1 MALAALAIA
10 GVGATGLVFGS
21 QMGWA
26 QGSSSDSDSTSSASD
41 AAVVEEA
48 TPEGPWGSMGKTMGF
63 GGLGGP
69 GVGEAA
75 QCMATELVIDLA
87 AGMSPEGMKAMADLP
102 PEQIQAAWEKCSATL
117 PEELK
122 DTVEQFRTCFADED
136 GSMPSGMSGIPAV
149 SGMPGMSGMAGV
161 AVMTPDEL
169 SLLHFGQ
176 GDGSVTITKSGDSYT
191 VTQTGDVIATDAEA
205 MGAKLGAMMP
215 ELGAK
220 LAECGIDMPAGGMGF
235 RR

>member
-1 MALAALAIA
+1 
-10 GVGATGLVFGS
+10 
-21 QMGWA
+21 
-26 QGSSSDSDSTSSASD
+26 
-41 AAVVEEA
+41 
-48 TPEGPWGSMGKTMGF
+48 
-63 GGLGGP
+63 
-69 GVGEAA
+69 
-75 QCMATELVIDLA
+75 
-87 AGMSPEGMKAMADLP
+87 
-102 PEQIQAAWEKCSATL
+102 
-117 PEELK
+117 
-122 DTVEQFRTCFADED
+122 
-136 GSMPSGMSGIPAV
+136 MPSGMSGIPAV